1 MAISLHHRW
10 IFLAQILAV
19 CSLPTGLMAQQ
30 PLTPQLPAPPP
41 MRFVSHDERTQ
52 ISSAKDPKARLRV
65 TIEMAE
71 MHLSRA
77 EGFTE
82 QKKYDSALE
91 EVGRYLGLIE
101 DARQVLASL
110 TRDKNSTRD
119 LNRRFDIAL
128 RSQVPRLAVMRR
140 TTPAAYAG
148 HLKTAEDFARDTRTE
163 ALESFYGESV
173 LREDTDGQKK
183 PDTTK
188 DPLGAPKRP

>member
-1 MAISLHHRW
+1 MA
-10 IFLAQILAV
+10 QVLAV
-19 CSLPTGLMAQQ
+19 CSFSAVAMAQPQQ

-41 MRFVSHDERTQ
+41 MRFVSHDERSQ

-77 EGFTE
+77 EEFTE
-82 QKKYDSALE
+82 QKKYDEALA

-148 HLKTAEDFARDTRTE
+148 NLKTAEDFARDTRTE

-183 PDTTK
+183 PNTAK